1 MANVDL
7 SQYGITGVKEIKH
20 NPSYEDL
27 YKAEMDPSLEGYEKG
42 RRVSSVLSMS

>member
-7 SQYGITGVKEIKH
+7 SQYGINGATEIIH

-27 YKAEMDPSLEGYEKG
+27 YKAEMDPSLTG
-42 RRVSSVLSMS
+42 